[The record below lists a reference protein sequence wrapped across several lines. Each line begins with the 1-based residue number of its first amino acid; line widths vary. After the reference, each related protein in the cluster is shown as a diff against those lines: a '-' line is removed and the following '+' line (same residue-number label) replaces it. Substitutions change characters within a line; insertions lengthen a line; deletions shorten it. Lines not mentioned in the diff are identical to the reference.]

1 MKFNIRGTK
10 GMLAAFFAEEKIEYF
25 GVLPFSACRL
35 RRPDIIERKGISSE
49 SIESAIMLLVPYYVN
64 DGAGN
69 ISLYARSG
77 DYHHYCD
84 LLFER
89 LLPKLEARFGGR
101 FLGFAD
107 KSPIEENIAA
117 SMAGLGKLG
126 DNYMLINE
134 KYGSFVFLGEI
145 LSTVKPEVLGFDGKI
160 AEPAYCPHCGACKRA
175 CPMMIEDMEC
185 LSAVTQK
192 KGVLSDAE
200 ADYLKKYVPI
210 INNWGICD
218 CCCST
223 WKFMK
228 KDQAYWFTFLDP
240 YLKSENEFEVRFAI
254 VSLLDHFIN
263 NTYLERLLQVFE
275 KVKHEG
281 YYVKMAV
288 AWAVSICYIKYP
300 QETVEY
306 LKKNTLDDF
315 THNKAIQKI
324 RESYRVSE
332 EEKENLLCLKR

>member
-10 GMLAAFFAEEKIEYF
+10 GMLATFFAEEKIEYF

-145 LSTVKPEVLGFDGKI
+145 LSTVKAEVLGFDGKI

-192 KGVLSDAE
+192 KGVLSDEE
-200 ADYLKKYVPI
+200 ADYLKKYGSAWGCDLCQLACPLNQKVLANGVETPI
-210 INNWGICD
+210 DFFRENRI
-218 CCCST
+218 ST
-223 WKFMK
+223 L
-228 KDQAYWFTFLDP
+228 T
-240 YLKSENEFEVRFAI
+240 SEVLEKMSDEEFKARSFSWRGKAP
-254 VSLLDHFIN
+254 LLRN
-263 NTYLERLLQVFE
+263 LELLS
-275 KVKHEG
+275 H
-281 YYVKMAV
+281 
-288 AWAVSICYIKYP
+288 
-300 QETVEY
+300 
-306 LKKNTLDDF
+306 
-315 THNKAIQKI
+315 
-324 RESYRVSE
+324 
-332 EEKENLLCLKR
+332 

>member
-10 GMLAAFFAEEKIEYF
+10 GMLATFFAEEKIEYF

-89 LLPKLEARFGGR
+89 LLSKLEARFGGR

-200 ADYLKKYVPI
+200 ADYLKKYGSAWGCDLCQLACPLNQKVLANGVETPI
-210 INNWGICD
+210 DFFRENRI
-218 CCCST
+218 ST
-223 WKFMK
+223 LTAEVLEKMS
-228 KDQAYWFTFLDP
+228 D
-240 YLKSENEFEVRFAI
+240 EEFKARSFSWRGKAP
-254 VSLLDHFIN
+254 LLRN
-263 NTYLERLLQVFE
+263 LELLS
-275 KVKHEG
+275 H
-281 YYVKMAV
+281 
-288 AWAVSICYIKYP
+288 
-300 QETVEY
+300 
-306 LKKNTLDDF
+306 
-315 THNKAIQKI
+315 
-324 RESYRVSE
+324 
-332 EEKENLLCLKR
+332 

>member
-10 GMLAAFFAEEKIEYF
+10 GMLATFFAEEKIEYF

-200 ADYLKKYVPI
+200 ANYLKKYGSAWGCDLCQLACPLNQKVLANGVETPI
-210 INNWGICD
+210 DFFRENRI
-218 CCCST
+218 ST
-223 WKFMK
+223 LTAEVLEKMS
-228 KDQAYWFTFLDP
+228 D
-240 YLKSENEFEVRFAI
+240 EEFKARSFSWRGKAP
-254 VSLLDHFIN
+254 LLRN
-263 NTYLERLLQVFE
+263 LELLS
-275 KVKHEG
+275 H
-281 YYVKMAV
+281 
-288 AWAVSICYIKYP
+288 
-300 QETVEY
+300 
-306 LKKNTLDDF
+306 
-315 THNKAIQKI
+315 
-324 RESYRVSE
+324 
-332 EEKENLLCLKR
+332 

>member
-1 MKFNIRGTK
+1 
-10 GMLAAFFAEEKIEYF
+10 MLAAFFAEEKIEYF

-160 AEPAYCPHCGACKRA
+160 AEPAYCPHCGACKSA

-192 KGVLSDAE
+192 KGVLSDEE
-200 ADYLKKYVPI
+200 ADYLKKYGSAWGCDLCQLACPLNQKVLANGVETPI
-210 INNWGICD
+210 DFFRENRI
-218 CCCST
+218 ST
-223 WKFMK
+223 L
-228 KDQAYWFTFLDP
+228 T
-240 YLKSENEFEVRFAI
+240 SEVLEKMSDEEFKARSFSWRGKAP
-254 VSLLDHFIN
+254 LLRN
-263 NTYLERLLQVFE
+263 LELLS
-275 KVKHEG
+275 H
-281 YYVKMAV
+281 
-288 AWAVSICYIKYP
+288 
-300 QETVEY
+300 
-306 LKKNTLDDF
+306 
-315 THNKAIQKI
+315 
-324 RESYRVSE
+324 
-332 EEKENLLCLKR
+332 

>member
-10 GMLAAFFAEEKIEYF
+10 GMLATFFAEEKIEYF

-145 LSTVKPEVLGFDGKI
+145 LSTVKAEVLGFDGKI

-192 KGVLSDAE
+192 KGVLSDEE
-200 ADYLKKYVPI
+200 ADYLKKYGSAWGCDLCQLACPLNQKVLANGVETPI
-210 INNWGICD
+210 DFFRENRI
-218 CCCST
+218 ST
-223 WKFMK
+223 LTAEVLEKMS
-228 KDQAYWFTFLDP
+228 D
-240 YLKSENEFEVRFAI
+240 EEFKARSFSWRGKAP
-254 VSLLDHFIN
+254 LLRN
-263 NTYLERLLQVFE
+263 LELLS
-275 KVKHEG
+275 H
-281 YYVKMAV
+281 
-288 AWAVSICYIKYP
+288 
-300 QETVEY
+300 
-306 LKKNTLDDF
+306 
-315 THNKAIQKI
+315 
-324 RESYRVSE
+324 
-332 EEKENLLCLKR
+332 